1 MEESI
6 PPRGFVPQNF
16 YGAQPFVSHQAYSN
30 QRTGNPSTLWTPDAK
45 SKNQQKK
52 NVALKLPARER
63 KPLEIK
69 DKDGNPLVFVS
80 KQASTT
86 ADTVAQDSAE
96 DAQTKKDD
104 PVKSDAN
111 GNENKVEVEKSSVVE
126 VLK

>member
-6 PPRGFVPQNF
+6 PSLGFVPQNF

-52 NVALKLPARER
+52 NAAMKLPARER

-80 KQASTT
+80 KQASI
-86 ADTVAQDSAE
+86 VAQDSAIADTE

-104 PVKSDAN
+104 PVKSDTN
-111 GNENKVEVEKSSVVE
+111 GNRN
-126 VLK
+126 